1 MKGLEGPEPW
11 LPPSSSSRHRAQE
24 KLLERHLA
32 EKKSSNYSFP
42 FFAFPVELALN
53 LNPKKILSFFFR
65 LNFVPDTL
73 SFEAPTFWGLKE

>member
-11 LPPSSSSRHRAQE
+11 LPSSSSSRHRAQE

-32 EKKSSNYSFP
+32 GKKSSNYSFP
-42 FFAFPVELALN
+42 FFAFPVQLALN
-53 LNPKKILSFFFR
+53 LNPKKILSFSFR

-73 SFEAPTFWGLKE
+73 SFEAPTFWGLKQ